1 MFTQMLD
8 SVFKVPPIYDDSAY
22 GYRIHEIS
30 EMQTA
35 NMGNYAHGNQPS
47 QHMLYLY
54 GWTSEAW
61 KGQMHIRETM
71 DRLYGDAPDGYCG
84 DEDNGQTSAWYIFSA
99 LGFYPVCPASGQ
111 YICFSIPM
119 SSCLTSP
126 RTTSTSRA
134 SSGSKTSLLQVPTP
148 LCLSVTTGLSST
160 TSPTAPSRFLV
171 AAYTTTK
178 SNTTNMS
185 PFMLSG
191 ENSNCV
197 L

>member
-71 DRLYGDAPDGYCG
+71 DRLDSADPDGYCG

-111 YICFSIPM
+111 YII
-119 SSCLTSP
+119 
-126 RTTSTSRA
+126 
-134 SSGSKTSLLQVPTP
+134 GTP
-148 LCLSVTTGLSST
+148 LFPKAEVTLPGGKTLVIKTTGHGPVFKTVTLNGRTIRDNSLEIPLLKKGGT
-160 TSPTAPSRFLV
+160 LRFRQ
-171 AAYTTTK
+171 
-178 SNTTNMS
+178 
-185 PFMLSG
+185 
-191 ENSNCV
+191 
-197 L
+197 